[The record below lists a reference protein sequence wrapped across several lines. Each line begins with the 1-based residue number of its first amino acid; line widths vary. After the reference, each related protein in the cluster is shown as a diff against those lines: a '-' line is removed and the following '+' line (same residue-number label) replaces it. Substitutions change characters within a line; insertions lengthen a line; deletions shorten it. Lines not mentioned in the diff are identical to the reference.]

1 MNGLNKLIDGLF
13 PGPMLQRKRRILVG
27 VLAITAA
34 VLIFVSFFLPYWHF
48 TLVAPQYPQ
57 GLHVTAYLNRLEGDV
72 RELDIL
78 NHYIGMKK
86 MEDAAQFEKKIAFWA
101 ITLISIATIAFLYS
115 RRTIGILLALPAV
128 GFPIGFVAD
137 LFFWL
142 YKYGHELNPHAP
154 IKISP
159 FTPKILGVGKIAQ
172 FETYA
177 TFGIGFYLAV
187 AAAVLLVIAVLLRL
201 TVCNSCPV
209 KDKCGLLCSYS
220 FKWKAT
226 PDEFRGA
233 GMIEKAELASKNQR

>member
-137 LFFWL
+137 LFF
-142 YKYGHELNPHAP
+142 
-154 IKISP
+154 
-159 FTPKILGVGKIAQ
+159 
-172 FETYA
+172 
-177 TFGIGFYLAV
+177 GIGFYLAV